1 MKQVSHN
8 GRLENVR
15 YLHDLSQKRFL
26 DAKLNLAKASVT
38 ERVSVAVP
46 HCLMC
51 KKHFQTDASLES
63 HLWSC
68 ADADIG
74 GTKNFLGLNPKGF
87 RVQPQILQKYAA
99 ESWFASDPSL
109 GKVTKCPESSKPGA
123 AHRGQGKHT

>member
-1 MKQVSHN
+1 MMKQVSHN
-8 GRLENVR
+8 GSLENAR

-38 ERVSVAVP
+38 ERVSAAVP

-68 ADADIG
+68 ADAEHGRYRIFFG
-74 GTKNFLGLNPKGF
+74 PK
-87 RVQPQILQKYAA
+87 P
-99 ESWFASDPSL
+99 
-109 GKVTKCPESSKPGA
+109 
-123 AHRGQGKHT
+123 